1 MTNFY
6 IDNLIIK
13 KSKFISITYEI
24 NNKKEVQEILDKLNV
39 EHKKATHICY
49 AYSLIENG
57 VEIAGFSDDGE
68 PKGTAG
74 KPMYDLLKLKNLFGV
89 LIVVIRYYGGVKLG
103 AGGLVRSYRQASML
117 TINQILNK
125 GIQDDKNNSRKK

>member
-103 AGGLVRSYRQASML
+103 AGGLVRSYIRSKYA
-117 TINQILNK
+117 N
-125 GIQDDKNNSRKK
+125 D